1 MEEECHEK
9 EKTIQ
14 IEHTEYQEGET
25 EIQIEGFSEKEAAE
39 LKDILQDFLSSYAEK
54 PEDMSDEEWL
64 RGKLKQELP
73 EKSDEEIDETAKEI
87 TQGVKTYDENL
98 ASLNQSCSEGIP
110 KEQWLSD
117 TLRDAAVGVNVN
129 QFGEYLAGIDQAIS
143 EANDAMRE
151 TIMTQQGI
159 VSQNPN
165 LDGFIAEQHH
175 VNTFNV
181 NAALKNSNFRAMRLD
196 RPEGG
201 SFGKNSADIKIYDK
215 NTGQTIHRYQAKV
228 YKTAEQSIKAL
239 DPSRYGNQRGLVAK
253 GQAQETII
261 EKNLPDGS
269 RKSVTDRIGG
279 TDKVDVESD
288 PLSKK
293 QGKQYQENTQSSG
306 RTPDKMSWNRFT
318 TAELTLNIGKQAA
331 MAGVGAAALTTGIGM
346 AAKIVKGEKIDGNQ
360 MIETALK
367 TGADAGV
374 KSATAGAL
382 KVGIEKG
389 LVPLAK
395 NAPVVSIAC
404 VAIENIKVLSRYADG
419 ELTGKQTLECMG
431 RNTVAM
437 LAGLK
442 AGGEGALMGAA
453 IGSVFGPVG
462 MAIGGVV
469 GGIVG
474 YMAGST
480 VGGAIYDAAKE
491 VGKTAVSVVKSAGSM
506 AYSAI
511 RSVGSTISR
520 GISAVCSWF

>member
-1 MEEECHEK
+1 MEERHEE

-14 IEHTEYQEGET
+14 IEHTEYQEEET

-39 LKDILQDFLSSYAEK
+39 LKEILQDFLSSYTEK

-64 RGKLKQELP
+64 KGKLKQELP
-73 EKSDEEIDETAKEI
+73 EKSEEEIEDTAKEI

-98 ASLNQSCSEGIP
+98 ASLNKSCSEGIS

-117 TLRDAAVGVNVN
+117 TLRDAAVGMNVN
-129 QFGEYLAGIDQAIS
+129 QFGEYLAGIDQAIT

-151 TIMTQQGI
+151 TILTQQGI

-181 NAALKNSNFRAMRLD
+181 KAALQNSNFRAMRFEQ
-196 RPEGG
+196 PEGG
-201 SFGKNSADIKIYDK
+201 TFGKNSADIKIYDK
-215 NTGQTIHRYQAKV
+215 STGQTIHRYQAKV

-253 GQAQETII
+253 GQAQEALI
-261 EKNLPDGS
+261 ERNLPDGS
-269 RKSVTDRIGG
+269 KKSVTDHIGG

-293 QGKQYQENTQSSG
+293 QGKQYQENTQNSG

-331 MAGVGAAALTTGIGM
+331 MAGIGAAALTTGIGM
-346 AAKIVKGEKIDGNQ
+346 AAKIVKGEKMDGNQ
-360 MIETALK
+360 MVETALK

-404 VAIENIKVLSRYADG
+404 IAIENIKVLSRYADG
-419 ELTGKQTLECMG
+419 ELTGKQTLEYMG

-442 AGGEGALMGAA
+442 AAGEGAIVGAA
-453 IGSVFGPVG
+453 IGSVLGPVG
-462 MAIGGVV
+462 MVIGGAV

-474 YMAGST
+474 YVAGSA
-480 VGGAIYDAAKE
+480 VGRALYDAAKE
-491 VGKTAVSVVKSAGSM
+491 VGKTAVSVVKSAYGM
-506 AYSAI
+506 AKSAVS
-511 RSVGSTISR
+511 SVGNAISR
-520 GISAVCSWF
+520 GISAVCNWF

>member
-1 MEEECHEK
+1 MKEGCCQEK
-9 EKTIQ
+9 KTIQ
-14 IEHTEYQEGET
+14 IEHTEYQEEET
-25 EIQIEGFSEKEAAE
+25 EIQIEGFSEKEAKE
-39 LKDILQDFLSSYAEK
+39 LKEILQDFLSSYTEK

-64 RGKLKQELP
+64 KGKLKQELP
-73 EKSDEEIDETAKEI
+73 EKSEEEIEDTAKEI

-98 ASLNQSCSEGIP
+98 ASLNKSCSEGIP

-117 TLRDAAVGVNVN
+117 TLRDAAVGMNVN
-129 QFGEYLAGIDQAIS
+129 QFGEYLAGIDQAIT
-143 EANDAMRE
+143 ETNDAMRE
-151 TIMTQQGI
+151 TILTQQGI

-181 NAALKNSNFRAMRLD
+181 KAALQNSNFRAMRLE
-196 RPEGG
+196 RP
-201 SFGKNSADIKIYDK
+201 N
-215 NTGQTIHRYQAKV
+215 H
-228 YKTAEQSIKAL
+228 
-239 DPSRYGNQRGLVAK
+239 
-253 GQAQETII
+253 
-261 EKNLPDGS
+261 
-269 RKSVTDRIGG
+269 IGG

-293 QGKQYQENTQSSG
+293 QGKQYQENTQNSG

-331 MAGVGAAALTTGIGM
+331 MAGIGAAALTTGIGM
-346 AAKIVKGEKIDGNQ
+346 AAKIVKGEKMDGNQ
-360 MIETALK
+360 MVETALK

-404 VAIENIKVLSRYADG
+404 IAIENIKVLSRYADG
-419 ELTGKQTLECMG
+419 ELTGKQTLEYMG

-442 AGGEGALMGAA
+442 AAGEGAIVGAA
-453 IGSVFGPVG
+453 IGSVLGPVG
-462 MAIGGVV
+462 MVIGGAV

-474 YMAGST
+474 YVAGSA
-480 VGGAIYDAAKE
+480 VGRALYDAAKE
-491 VGKTAVSVVKSAGSM
+491 VGKTAVSVVKSAYGM
-506 AYSAI
+506 AKSAVS
-511 RSVGSTISR
+511 SVGNAISR
-520 GISAVCSWF
+520 GISAVCNWF